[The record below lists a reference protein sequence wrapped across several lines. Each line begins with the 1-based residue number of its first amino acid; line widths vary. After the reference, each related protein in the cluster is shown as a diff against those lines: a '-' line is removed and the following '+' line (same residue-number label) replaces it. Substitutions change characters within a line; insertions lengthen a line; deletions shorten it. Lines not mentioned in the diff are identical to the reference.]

1 MAGRVEAT
9 PGAGLG
15 VARGTDD
22 CETGWAGRS
31 DVDDLLRRGPGL
43 MMCHFAGREGAREGG
58 REGTTCQI
66 NHVILCVMPLH
77 FSLVVVVV

>member
-1 MAGRVEAT
+1 MFECKGDYAAAIERMRRASAD
-9 PGAGLG
+9 GA
-15 VARGTDD
+15 A
-22 CETGWAGRS
+22 RS